1 MKLCPT
7 CRTCFGDK
15 ELVCSADNSQ
25 LKHQRPG
32 SPLIGNRYFIERL
45 LGSGAAG
52 AVYYAKDLVLNR
64 YCALK
69 LERFDRKDRDP
80 NGKLRLRRE
89 ALVACQID
97 HRNIVKVYDFGTNLV
112 TVEDER
118 GPYTF
123 QELFVAMELLHGE
136 TLQKFLARKRRLAP
150 ADAVL
155 VARQAAQALA
165 ELHDQG
171 VVHRDVK
178 PANLMLT
185 IDRQGRFVLKAI
197 DLGAVKLAG
206 PNAVPDYENLTT
218 GFIGSPKY
226 ASPEMCNKH
235 EVDSR
240 SDIYSL
246 GLVLYE
252 MVSGRPAFD
261 DAEFSVLLYKQTR
274 EIPAPLTGVPD
285 ELVRLIN
292 DAIEKN
298 PDRRIQ
304 TAREF
309 IARCRELE
317 KIDEFAG
324 NRGDKLIAALREGG
338 FAPAP
343 ANLDLGFADEETKF
357 AEPANSTTS
366 DPDPPAPVP
375 PPAQAPRLGEG
386 ARVALTIFLLIALIG
401 GSAVLLIQLWER
413 SMQRE
418 TEPPVQE
425 DSESK
430 RTDFGAEIGEEA
442 ETTTDCNLRKT
453 SSARSAKVGLVKKGS
468 RVQILDQHRNWRRI
482 RIIQRAGPTT
492 DLKSEE
498 EGWIDGT
505 NLRAVENGQT

>member
-1 MKLCPT
+1 MKICPT
-7 CRTCFGDK
+7 CRRCLGDTV
-15 ELVCSADNSQ
+15 LVCPTDSSQ

-45 LGSGAAG
+45 LGSGGAG
-52 AVYYAKDLVLNR
+52 AVYYARDLVLNR

-69 LERFDRKDRDP
+69 LERLDRKDRDP

-89 ALVACQID
+89 ALVACQLD
-97 HRNIVKVYDFGTNLV
+97 HRNIVKVYDFGTNSV
-112 TVEDER
+112 SVVDER

-136 TLQKFLARKRRLAP
+136 TLQKFLARTKLSP

-155 VARQAAQALA
+155 IARQAAQALA

-171 VVHRDVK
+171 VVHRDMK

-206 PNAVPDYENLTT
+206 PNAIPDQENLTT

-226 ASPEMCNKH
+226 ASPEMCDKH

-252 MVSGRPAFD
+252 MVAGRPAFD
-261 DAEFSVLLYKQTR
+261 DAEFSVLVYKQAR
-274 EIPAPLTGVPD
+274 EAPAPLTGVPD

-292 DAIEKN
+292 DAIEKKAE
-298 PDRRIQ
+298 RRIQ

-309 IARCRELE
+309 IRRCRELE
-317 KIDEFAG
+317 SIDGFAG
-324 NRGDKLIAALREGG
+324 NRGEKVIAALREGG
-338 FAPAP
+338 FDPAP

-357 AEPANSTTS
+357 AEPENTVTA
-366 DPDPPAPVP
+366 PAPPAPP
-375 PPAQAPRLGEG
+375 PPGLREG

-401 GSAVLLIQLWER
+401 GSAVLLLQLWDR
-413 SMQRE
+413 STQPE
-418 TEPPVQE
+418 NEPAIQE

-430 RTDFGAEIGEEA
+430 RAEFGAEIGEEA
-442 ETTTDCNLRKT
+442 ETTTDCNLRKE

-468 RVQILDQHRNWRRI
+468 RVQILDQRRNWRRI
-482 RIIQRAGPTT
+482 RIIQRAGKTD
-492 DLKSEE
+492 DLKSED

-505 NLRAVENGQT
+505 NLRAVENDQT